1 MSQSNF
7 HGKTGNEPQKSIPL
21 KLLSAILAIF
31 MLAGAFVACTKE
43 PDDPTASDGSASV
56 TVPPDS
62 VASGDASASASAS
75 AEVPETKIIN
85 AKNVLGERDL
95 GGQTITFYARDYSG
109 VWRADIVSYGMEG
122 EAINDAIYRRT
133 KTIEEEYKVKLE
145 MLPSGKQSFYSDAIR
160 YIESGDSKSTFDV
173 LLTSLRDA
181 AYLAPRGVILNLKK
195 VPNISLDKDYW
206 SPFLSEQLSIDNRVY
221 FAVGEI
227 SAVDNMSVRC
237 VFFNKTMAKDLNI
250 PDLYRTVND
259 YEWTYEKMFELA
271 ESALHDDGNGTY
283 DLKDEGDT
291 FGIVAQAQLGFIL
304 LMGSGERVI
313 SKDAQ
318 DAPMISLG
326 SEKSV
331 QIVDLLTKK
340 INGNPAVQ
348 LTGDN
353 DVIGTFTAGRAL
365 FMPEV
370 LQHAET
376 MRLSESY
383 DIDFGI
389 LPMPMYDK
397 EQKKYIQYSDAYCP
411 NFYSIP
417 NTTKGGKLDDT
428 TFILEALAL
437 ESVGTLTP
445 AYYDTC
451 LKTRYSMDYD
461 SSRMIDIILSNY
473 SIDLCDVYLDQ
484 WGGFRTLVQNCIRN
498 GSSITNLVRMNGR
511 PVKIKIAETLA
522 QIKELP

>member
-1 MSQSNF
+1 MNTD
-7 HGKTGNEPQKSIPL
+7 KTQLRVRKSIYL
-21 KLLSAILAIF
+21 KLLSAILAVF
-31 MLAGAFVACTKE
+31 MLAGTFAACTKE
-43 PDDPTASDGSASV
+43 PDDPTPPDSSASV
-56 TVPPDS
+56 TTPPDS
-62 VASGDASASASAS
+62 GSAGGESPSS
-75 AEVPETKIIN
+75 SSESVETKEIN
-85 AKNVLGERDL
+85 AKNVLGECDL

-109 VWRADIVSYGMEG
+109 VWRADIISYGMEG

-145 MLPSGKQSFYSDAIR
+145 MTPSGKQSFYSDAIR
-160 YIESGDSKSTFDV
+160 YIESGDSKSSFDV

-181 AYLAPRGVILNLKK
+181 AYLAPRGVVLNLKK
-195 VPNISLDKDYW
+195 VPNISLDKSYW

-237 VFFNKTMAKDLNI
+237 VFFNKTMAKDLNL
-250 PDLYRTVND
+250 PDLYQMVND
-259 YEWTYEKMFELA
+259 YEWTYEKMFELSA
-271 ESALHDDGNGTY
+271 AALHDDGNGSY
-283 DLKDEGDT
+283 NLKDEGDT
-291 FGIVAQAQLGFIL
+291 FGIVAQNQLGFIL
-304 LMGSGERVI
+304 LMGSGERVV
-313 SKDAQ
+313 SKDEK

-326 SEKSV
+326 SERSV
-331 QIVDLLTKK
+331 KIVDLLTKN

-348 LTGDN
+348 LSDDN

-389 LPMPMYDK
+389 LPMPMYEKD
-397 EQKKYIQYSDAYCP
+397 QKKYIQYSDAYCP

-417 NTTKGGKLDDT
+417 NTTRDAKLDDT

-437 ESVGTLTP
+437 ESIGTLTP

-461 SSRMIDIILSNY
+461 SSKMIDIILSNY
-473 SIDLCDVYLDQ
+473 TIDLCDAFLDQ

-498 GSSITNLVRMNGR
+498 GSSITNLVKVNSR
-511 PVKIKIAETLA
+511 PVKIKIGDTLDK
-522 QIKELP
+522 IKALP

>member
-7 HGKTGNEPQKSIPL
+7 HGKTGNEPKKSIPL

-109 VWRADIVSYGMEG
+109 IWRADIVSYGMEG
-122 EAINDAIYRRT
+122 ETINDAIYRRT

-283 DLKDEGDT
+283 NLKDEGGHLRHSCAGSARIYTSD
-291 FGIVAQAQLGFIL
+291 GLGRARYIQ
-304 LMGSGERVI
+304 GC
-313 SKDAQ
+313 
-318 DAPMISLG
+318 
-326 SEKSV
+326 
-331 QIVDLLTKK
+331 
-340 INGNPAVQ
+340 
-348 LTGDN
+348 
-353 DVIGTFTAGRAL
+353 AGRADDI
-365 FMPEV
+365 
-370 LQHAET
+370 A
-376 MRLSESY
+376 RLRKIGSDSR
-383 DIDFGI
+383 
-389 LPMPMYDK
+389 PSHK
-397 EQKKYIQYSDAYCP
+397 ENQRQTRRTAY
-411 NFYSIP
+411 
-417 NTTKGGKLDDT
+417 
-428 TFILEALAL
+428 
-437 ESVGTLTP
+437 
-445 AYYDTC
+445 
-451 LKTRYSMDYD
+451 R
-461 SSRMIDIILSNY
+461 R
-473 SIDLCDVYLDQ
+473 Q
-484 WGGFRTLVQNCIRN
+484 
-498 GSSITNLVRMNGR
+498 
-511 PVKIKIAETLA
+511 
-522 QIKELP
+522 